1 MDDPRGFYAESEMS
15 NIVRQ
20 LAYDFSYRWNLKRIQ
35 ISKHSK
41 TETDSWIEV
50 WLSEEEGC
58 GGRVK

>member
-41 TETDSWIEV
+41 TEIIIDMETNRWKP
-50 WLSEEEGC
+50 EGEMR
-58 GGRVK
+58 GKK